1 MTLIF
6 SHYSIPF
13 RLFDEWKGLDVS
25 HSLTV
30 VFFSRTFIT
39 PNSQNQ
45 GLNILEHDFETAQKD
60 SEGRLY
66 EVSMEILPRFFAT
79 LNLLKLNFIKG
90 SLPSCCGE
98 PNSRRL
104 GLSDKNLKK
113 GFHTIPSRC
122 WLENHIRLY

>member
-66 EVSMEILPRFFAT
+66 EVSMGTFTEDF
-79 LNLLKLNFIKG
+79 LLL
-90 SLPSCCGE
+90 
-98 PNSRRL
+98 
-104 GLSDKNLKK
+104 
-113 GFHTIPSRC
+113 
-122 WLENHIRLY
+122 